1 VQYANRERTGTTE
14 TGEPWLGQAT
24 RTPSAAANASAAVVE
39 NAPPRIFYFGAIG
52 SIIASL
58 GLFLTGKRMEAIF
71 VGHWAPTFLCLGLY
85 SRLMGGSRRMG

>member
-1 VQYANRERTGTTE
+1 VQYASRERASTTE

-24 RTPSAAANASAAVVE
+24 RSPMAAANASAGVVE

-85 SRLMGGSRRMG
+85 ARLTGSRRMD